1 MIMIKMCKEYLRK
14 MSEKN
19 PQIKK
24 WKLIVPRIIKIMKV
38 IKEIKKW
45 M

>member
-1 MIMIKMCKEYLRK
+1 MIMIKMFREYPKK
-14 MSEKN
+14 MREKN

-24 WKLIVPRIIKIMKV
+24 WKLRIIKTNKA
-38 IKEIKKW
+38 IKERKKW